1 MWQELLDILTKLG
14 KEYQA
19 LEGLGKQKHGA
30 LVGVDLKTLER
41 LLKREEDIAK
51 SVRALEQ
58 QRQALFIRL
67 YKTVPNASREMQAK
81 EIYKLSPPPFPA
93 RLQAAHD
100 ALGRLTDSVSKQREV
115 NNLLAQ
121 GALGAVNVRLGQL
134 GGTTVDPV
142 YGRGGDEHVS
152 HQRNFDFQA

>member
-19 LEGLGKQKHGA
+19 LAGLGQQKHAA

-51 SVRALEQ
+51 SVQALEQ

-67 YKTVPNASREMQAK
+67 YKAVPSASKEMRAGD
-81 EIYKLSPPPFPA
+81 IYKLAPPPFPG

-100 ALGRLTDSVSKQREV
+100 QLGRLADQVKEQREV

-134 GGTTVDPV
+134 GGTSVDPI
-142 YGRGGDEHVS
+142 YGRGGGEHVS
-152 HQRNFDFQA
+152 HHQNFEFKA

>member
-19 LEGLGKQKHGA
+19 LEGLGQQKHGA
-30 LVGVDLKTLER
+30 LVGVDLKTLDR

-58 QRQALFIRL
+58 QRQALFVRL
-67 YKTVPNASREMQAK
+67 YKAVPTASKEMRAS
-81 EIYKLSPPPFPA
+81 ELYKLAQPPFPA

-100 ALGRLTDSVSKQREV
+100 ALSKLTDSVSKQREV

-134 GGTTVDPV
+134 GGSTVDPV
-142 YGRGGDEHVS
+142 YGSTGSEHVS
-152 HQRNFDFQA
+152 HRQNFEFNA